1 MTYAELGQARGISTS
16 SATRLAFR
24 RKWRRQQGN
33 DGAARVAVPVG
44 EDKPADDD
52 RTTKRG
58 DITPAIRVLET
69 AVSSLTEA
77 REAADRRADAAE
89 ARADRAEA
97 GREAADRRADALQAR
112 LEAVDAARQQAEQAA
127 EERRQ
132 ADAARRSL
140 GRLARLRAAWRGE

>member
-52 RTTKRG
+52 RASKRG

-69 AVSSLTEA
+69 AISSLTEA

-89 ARADRAEA
+89 ARADDERS
-97 GREAADRRADALQAR
+97 RADALQAR

-140 GRLARLRAAWRGE
+140 GRLARLWAAWRGE